1 MSFDC
6 ISPREIPFDHNH
18 LPCSISFDHISPRE
32 ISFALLRASSLT
44 MYLPFMISHG
54 EISISPMF
62 DLLRSHLTMG
72 SRASGTGA
80 LLSLFSAFVSLL
92 GWCVSHLFSHL
103 PSHLLSPPFSYFL
116 SPSLTFSHRPS
127 LTLSLP
133 FSHLLLPSLRYL
145 SVSISLGST
154 AVIFLTMTFYMLA
167 SHQDVVSHG
176 HESPN
181 A

>member
-6 ISPREIPFDHNH
+6 ISPREIHFDHNH
-18 LPCSISFDHISPRE
+18 LPCSITFEHMSHH
-32 ISFALLRASSLT
+32 ASLA
-44 MYLPFMISHG
+44 
-54 EISISPMF
+54 
-62 DLLRSHLTMG
+62 
-72 SRASGTGA
+72 SRTGA